1 MTKYG
6 IDSGNIWKFKDEN
19 IDNHFET
26 LTKGN
31 ILEGDEFP
39 ALFMSCTTLKDPVSF
54 NGRYHNFE
62 VVTYVDYSS
71 FEQFKGSENYQSDE
85 YLVFKERIIQKFL
98 NTVEKVI
105 PTAKEHIVQAELG
118 TPKTNEFYI
127 QSTRG
132 NVYGTEKT
140 LNQVGPFSYK
150 NKTEISSTS
159 PYPVLIGYLVELS
172 NAGGLNQ
179 SPDEIVAMKEA
190 RIYLENLR
198 DGLTP
203 KPLSSAAKT
212 VLDYAIKETKSLSG
226 FELKKLSDLGS
237 GIKTK
242 NY

>member
-1 MTKYG
+1 MKK
-6 IDSGNIWKFKDEN
+6 SR
-19 IDNHFET
+19 
-26 LTKGN
+26 
-31 ILEGDEFP
+31 
-39 ALFMSCTTLKDPVSF
+39 LK
-54 NGRYHNFE
+54 
-62 VVTYVDYSS
+62 
-71 FEQFKGSENYQSDE
+71 QII
-85 YLVFKERIIQKFL
+85 KEEI
-98 NTVEKVI
+98 
-105 PTAKEHIVQAELG
+105 A
-118 TPKTNEFYI
+118 
-127 QSTRG
+127 
-132 NVYGTEKT
+132 KT
-140 LNQVGPFSYK
+140 LNQNAIDEGWKENILVGLASLAGSLGGIKAQDIAQNTPTK
-150 NKTEISSTS
+150 AKTEISSTS

-237 GIKTK
+237 GIKTR